1 MNPTL
6 VVWCSV
12 VDALVL
18 TSVLW
23 GAWGA
28 WTAVRAR
35 AWLAVGLSALCALGG
50 VAGSVSCIQGAFAAS
65 AMVDPAQRSV
75 VLASGISAGLAPAQV
90 GWIGALVV
98 LALGLVG
105 LWRSRTE

>member
-35 AWLAVGLSALCALGG
+35 AWLAVGL
-50 VAGSVSCIQGAFAAS
+50 
-65 AMVDPAQRSV
+65 
-75 VLASGISAGLAPAQV
+75 
-90 GWIGALVV
+90 
-98 LALGLVG
+98 
-105 LWRSRTE
+105 